1 MPEYLYVTLP
11 VSGSQ
16 LARVPEAVEAAERA
30 KALYGV
36 NLLDDEVARQ
46 VVTDHLTARRRIDLE
61 WHTEV
66 GAMLVLGGIVVAA
79 VIGSSLSSPVQ
90 PKQVAMLVAAILAV
104 PAGIVVWA
112 VGAGKGAKKQRDS
125 VHFTTYT
132 ALLARA
138 RSAGLDIR
146 IPDEWFDASG
156 PAPTTPPPHAP
167 SPPPSTLA
175 PAPAPAPAPW
185 EAPPTTAAPDTTP
198 PLPSATGSL
207 LVVPM
212 SEFTGNPALVR
223 TARTLGAEH
232 RIDLL
237 DGRAVQAMLTAQR
250 RAVRRW
256 SVWATLA
263 VLAVVAAGTT
273 ASIGATLAPDSPNR
287 SSALAAAGA
296 LAAAAVLATGP
307 LLLLLRSWRRSG
319 VKAQAAA
326 YLDLLVEARR
336 HGVLVPA
343 PPSWLDTR
351 NRLRKPY

>member
-1 MPEYLYVTLP
+1 MPDYLYVTLP

-46 VVTDHLTARRRIDLE
+46 VVTDHLAARRRVDLE

-66 GAMLVLGGIVVAA
+66 GALLVLGGIVVAA
-79 VIGSSLSSPVQ
+79 VIGSSLASPVQ
-90 PKQVAMLVAAILAV
+90 AKQVAALVAAVLAV
-104 PAGIVVWA
+104 PVGITVWA
-112 VGAGKGAKKQRDS
+112 VGAGKGAKKQRNS

-146 IPDEWFDASG
+146 IPDEWFDA
-156 PAPTTPPPHAP
+156 AD
-167 SPPPSTLA
+167 
-175 PAPAPAPAPW
+175 PAPAPALRPPSSPAVAPAATSAMAAPVDTPPAPS
-185 EAPPTTAAPDTTP
+185 EAE
-198 PLPSATGSL
+198 GL

-212 SEFTGNPALVR
+212 GELTGNPALVR
-223 TARTLGAEH
+223 MARALGAEH

-256 SVWATLA
+256 SIWAGLA
-263 VLAVVAAGTT
+263 ILAVVAAGTT
-273 ASIGATLAPDSPNR
+273 AAIGATLAPGSPER
-287 SSALAAAGA
+287 SSTFAAAGA
-296 LAAAAVLATGP
+296 LAVAAVLATGP
-307 LLLLLRSWRRSG
+307 LLLALRSWRRSG
-319 VKAQAAA
+319 VRSQAAA

-343 PPSWLDTR
+343 PPSWLDTG

>member
-16 LARVPEAVEAAERA
+16 LAHVPEAVEAAERA
-30 KALYGV
+30 RALYGV

-46 VVTDHLTARRRIDLE
+46 VVTDHLKARRGIDLE

-66 GAMLVLGGIVVAA
+66 GALLVLGGIVVAA
-79 VIGSSLSSPVQ
+79 VIGGSLASPVQ
-90 PKQVAMLVAAILAV
+90 AKQVAVLVAAILAV
-104 PAGIVVWA
+104 PAGIAVWA
-112 VGAGKGAKKQRDS
+112 VGAGKGARKQRNS

-146 IPDEWFDASG
+146 IPDEWFDAAG
-156 PAPTTPPPHAP
+156 
-167 SPPPSTLA
+167 
-175 PAPAPAPAPW
+175 PAPAPAPRPSSLPPPPPAPSS
-185 EAPPTTAAPDTTP
+185 TATSAMATPITTP
-198 PLPSATGSL
+198 PTPSDADGL

-212 SEFTGNPALVR
+212 AELTGNPALAHA
-223 TARTLGAEH
+223 ARALGAQH

-237 DGRAVQAMLTAQR
+237 DGRAVRAMLTAQR

-256 SVWATLA
+256 SIWAGLA
-263 VLAVVAAGTT
+263 ILTVVAAVTT
-273 ASIGATLAPDSPNR
+273 AGIGATLVPGSPER
-287 SSALAAAGA
+287 SSTFAAAGA
-296 LAAAAVLATGP
+296 LAAVAVLATGP
-307 LLLLLRSWRRSG
+307 LLLALRSWRRSG
-319 VKAQAAA
+319 VRTQAAA

-336 HGVLVPA
+336 RGVLVPA

>member
-66 GAMLVLGGIVVAA
+66 GALLVLGGIVVAA

-104 PAGIVVWA
+104 PAGIVVWG

-146 IPDEWFDASG
+146 IPDEWFDA
-156 PAPTTPPPHAP
+156 AD
-167 SPPPSTLA
+167 
-175 PAPAPAPAPW
+175 PAPAPAPRPHSSPA
-185 EAPPTTAAPDTTP
+185 AAATAAAPGTGTVP
-198 PLPSATGSL
+198 PLPAAESL

-212 SEFTGNPALVR
+212 DALTGNPALVR
-223 TARTLGAEH
+223 AARTRGAEH

-287 SSALAAAGA
+287 SPALAAAGA
-296 LAAAAVLATGP
+296 LAAVAVLATGP

-319 VKAQAAA
+319 VRAQAAA